1 MRLQFTGIVR
11 DIKEWDKD
19 KKTGELLPLD
29 KVRCQVT
36 FMDRGTGGDVVITFP
51 HGHGYTVGQEVEVKT
66 EVKPQVQNFR
76 LALYAVVNL
85 PEPAPTPKK

>member
-1 MRLQFTGIVR
+1 MKLQFTGIVR

-19 KKTGELLPLD
+19 KKTGELLPVD

-51 HGHGYTVGQEVEVKT
+51 HGHGYIIGQEVEVKT

-76 LALYAVVNL
+76 LALYAVTNL
-85 PEPAPTPKK
+85 PEPAAPSKK